1 MTVLASKEPKRIYQS
16 LGSLGSTEQD
26 RRRADK
32 LDEALEQRIKQ
43 LLKDLKRKGLTPEKA
58 GKGSTAAYWEM
69 GRALRDVADNEK
81 LLDKAELPLFW
92 QNAKMYIPAE
102 LRYRDRGPYREHLW
116 YCYRLG
122 GYSKE
127 LADKMS
133 WGEWVTIFDS
143 TGINQETRFD
153 GWFKSKLS
161 EQQEHIGRSWIRTF
175 APCVNA
181 MLGNIY
187 TPDLSKTELFSC
199 YEAAWRIVADAHAL
213 REKKGSKAGDLVGR
227 RELQASIKSNMGL
240 LGGIM
245 ESTLA
250 AGEYARK
257 ILADA
262 TR

>member
-1 MTVLASKEPKRIYQS
+1 MTVLVKKEPERIYQS

-43 LLKDLKRKGLTPEKA
+43 LLKDLKRKGLMPEKA
-58 GKGSTAAYWEM
+58 GKGSTATYWEV
-69 GRALRDVADNEK
+69 GRVLRGVADNEK

-92 QNAKMYIPAE
+92 QNAKIYIPGE

-122 GYSKE
+122 GYPKE

-143 TGINQETRFD
+143 TGINQEIRFD

-161 EQQEHIGRSWIRTF
+161 EQQEHIERSWIRTF

-181 MLGNIY
+181 MLSNIC
-187 TPDLSKTELFSC
+187 TLDLSETELFSC
-199 YEAAWRIVADAHAL
+199 YEVAWRIVAEAHIL
-213 REKKGSKAGDLVGR
+213 REKKGSKVANLVER

-240 LGGIM
+240 LGGVM
-245 ESTLA
+245 DGTLSP
-250 AGEYARK
+250 GEYARK

-262 TR
+262 TG

>member
-1 MTVLASKEPKRIYQS
+1 VTVLVSKEPKRIYQS

-26 RRRADK
+26 RGRADK
-32 LDEALEQRIKQ
+32 LDKVLEQRVKR

-58 GKGSTAAYWEM
+58 GKGNTETYWEM
-69 GRALRDVADNEK
+69 GRALHDVADNEK

-92 QNAKMYIPAE
+92 QNAKIYVPSE
-102 LRYRDRGPYREHLW
+102 LLYRDRGPYREHLW

-122 GYSKE
+122 GYPKE
-127 LADKMS
+127 LAGKMS

-143 TGINQETRFD
+143 TGINQEIRFD

-161 EQQEHIGRSWIRTF
+161 EQQERIGRSLIRTF

-187 TPDLSKTELFSC
+187 TPDLSETELFAC
-199 YEAAWRIVADAHAL
+199 YEAAWRTVAEARIL
-213 REKKGSKAGDLVGR
+213 KEKKGSKVVNLVER
-227 RELQASIKSNMGL
+227 REMQASIRSNMGL
-240 LGGIM
+240 LGGVM
-245 ESTLA
+245 DGTLLP
-250 AGEYARK
+250 GEYARR

-262 TR
+262 TG

>member
-1 MTVLASKEPKRIYQS
+1 MTVLVSKEPKRIYQS
-16 LGSLGSTEQD
+16 LGSLGSTQED

-32 LDEALEQRIKQ
+32 LDQVLEQRISR

-58 GKGSTAAYWEM
+58 GKGSAATYWEV
-69 GRALRDVADNEK
+69 GRALHDVADNRK

-102 LRYRDRGPYREHLW
+102 LRYRERGPYREHLW

-122 GYSKE
+122 SYPKE

-143 TGINQETRFD
+143 TGINQELRFD
-153 GWFKSKLS
+153 VWFKAKLS
-161 EQQEHIGRSWIRTF
+161 EQQEHVGRNWIRMF

-187 TPDLSKTELFSC
+187 THDLSESELVFC
-199 YEAAWRIVADAHAL
+199 YEAAWQVIREAHTL
-213 REKKGSKAGDLVGR
+213 QHKRDNKGSYLVGR
-227 RELQASIKSNMGL
+227 RELQASIKCNLAL
-240 LGGIM
+240 LGGVM
-245 ESTLA
+245 EGTLSA
-250 AGEYARK
+250 AEYTRK
-257 ILADA
+257 ILAG
-262 TR
+262 TSE

>member
-1 MTVLASKEPKRIYQS
+1 VTVLISKEPKRLYQS

-26 RRRADK
+26 RSRADK
-32 LDEALEQRIKQ
+32 LDEALEQRIKR
-43 LLKDLKRKGLTPEKA
+43 LLNDLKRKELTPEKV
-58 GKGSTAAYWEM
+58 GKGSTETYWEM
-69 GRALRDVADNEK
+69 GRALRDVADKEK

-92 QNAKMYIPAE
+92 QNAKIYIPGE
-102 LRYRDRGPYREHLW
+102 LLYRDRGPYREHLW

-122 GYSKE
+122 GYPKE

-133 WGEWVTIFDS
+133 WGEWATIFDS
-143 TGINQETRFD
+143 TGINQEIRFD

-187 TPDLSKTELFSC
+187 TPDLSETELFSC
-199 YEAAWRIVADAHAL
+199 YEAAWRIVAEAHIL
-213 REKKGSKAGDLVGR
+213 REKKGNKAANLVER
-227 RELQASIKSNMGL
+227 RELQLSIKSNMGL
-240 LGGIM
+240 LGSVMDG
-245 ESTLA
+245 TLLP
-250 AGEYARK
+250 GEYARK

-262 TR
+262 IG

>member
-1 MTVLASKEPKRIYQS
+1 MTVLVRKEPERIYQS
-16 LGSLGSTEQD
+16 LGSLGSTQQD

-32 LDEALEQRIKQ
+32 LDRVLEHRIKQ

-58 GKGSTAAYWEM
+58 GKGSTAAYWEV
-69 GRALRDVADNEK
+69 GRALREVADNKK

-102 LRYRDRGPYREHLW
+102 LRYRERGPYREHLW

-122 GYSKE
+122 GYPKE
-127 LADKMS
+127 LVDKMS

-143 TGINQETRFD
+143 TGIKQETRFD
-153 GWFKSKLS
+153 GWFKTKLS

-199 YEAAWRIVADAHAL
+199 YEATWRIVAEAHVL
-213 REKKGSKAGDLVGR
+213 GERKGTKTSDLVGR

-240 LGGIM
+240 LGGVM
-245 ESTLA
+245 EGALSA
-250 AGEYARK
+250 SEYAHK

-262 TR
+262 IG

>member
-1 MTVLASKEPKRIYQS
+1 MTVLVRKEPDRIYQS

-26 RRRADK
+26 RSRADK
-32 LDEALEQRIKQ
+32 LDQVLEQRIKR

-58 GKGSTAAYWEM
+58 GKSSTTAYWEV
-69 GRALRDVADNEK
+69 GRVLHGVADNEK

-92 QNAKMYIPAE
+92 QNAKIYIPGE
-102 LRYRDRGPYREHLW
+102 LLYRDRGPYREHLW

-122 GYSKE
+122 GYPKE
-127 LADKMS
+127 LVDKMS

-143 TGINQETRFD
+143 TGINQEIRFD

-175 APCVNA
+175 APCINV

-187 TPDLSKTELFSC
+187 TPDLSETELFSC
-199 YEAAWRIVADAHAL
+199 YEAAWQIVAEAHIL
-213 REKKGSKAGDLVGR
+213 REKHGGKVTNLVER

-240 LGGIM
+240 LGGVM
-245 ESTLA
+245 DGTLLP
-250 AGEYARK
+250 GEYVCR

-262 TR
+262 SE